1 MLVLQTVILLVHTN
15 HILKLDGFTLG
26 VGAETIEI
34 FDMAKAV
41 TAKGELVCCNTKT
54 NVTNVKGL
62 LAVVR
67 GTRV

>member
-1 MLVLQTVILLVHTN
+1 MLQTVILLVHAN

-34 FDMAKAV
+34 FDMTKAV
-41 TAKGELVCCNTKT
+41 AAKGELVCRNTEA
-54 NVTNVKGL
+54 NVTNIKGL
-62 LAVVR
+62 LTVVR